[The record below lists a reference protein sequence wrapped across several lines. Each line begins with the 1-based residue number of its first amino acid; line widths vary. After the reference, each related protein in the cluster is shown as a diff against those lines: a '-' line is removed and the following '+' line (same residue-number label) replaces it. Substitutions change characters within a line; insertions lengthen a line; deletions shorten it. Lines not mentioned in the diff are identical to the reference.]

1 MQTHT
6 LTPWG
11 RTLRLTDRK
20 LRLTACHIR
29 IFTEHRWDNNLDMGL
44 LKNKQHYKQLKSW
57 ISGIVSQLSIISSIC
72 GLGWAKTVPEQKSY
86 IKFTMVYFSSAVEAL
101 LARNISKWVIW
112 HCGLCRFSCVS
123 QRPHTQGPVW
133 AAWTRPTSSVF
144 WAGARAGPPLPPDRC
159 WPGSPLQSGTASLHN
174 GIF

>member
-6 LTPWG
+6 QTPQG
-11 RTLRLTDRK
+11 HTLRLTDRK
-20 LRLTACHIR
+20 LRLTTCHRR
-29 IFTEHRWDNNLDMGL
+29 IFTEHRWDNNPGIGL
-44 LKNKQHYKQLKSW
+44 LKNKHHYKQHCSFKSW
-57 ISGIVSQLSIISSIC
+57 LSQLSVISSSC
-72 GLGWAKTVPEQKSY
+72 ELKQYQSKNL
-86 IKFTMVYFSSAVEAL
+86 KFTMVYISSPVEAL
-101 LARNISKWVIW
+101 LARNISEWVIW

-133 AAWTRPTSSVF
+133 AAWTRPTGPVL